1 MLTIQVP
8 IQEGFDDAQ
17 QKFVATEIFE
27 LELEHSLVSLSK
39 WESEFEKPFLTGDQ
53 KSSLETLRYLQIMTL
68 TPDVPDY
75 VWEKLSEKNVQDID
89 AYIGAK
95 MTATWFHEPK
105 TGPSREVI
113 TSELI
118 YYWLVALQIPFE
130 TQDWHLNRLLTLV
143 KVCNHKNSPPKKRSR
158 AEIAAEH
165 RAINERRRRELGTTG

>member
-8 IQEGFDDAQ
+8 IKEGFDDIH
-17 QKFVATEIFE
+17 QKFVGTELFE

-39 WESEFEKPFLTGDQ
+39 WESEFEKPFLTAER
-53 KSSLETLRYLQIMTL
+53 KTSLETLRYIQHMVL

-75 VWEKLSEKNVQDID
+75 VWEKLSEQNIQDID

>member
-8 IQEGFDDAQ
+8 IKEGFDDIH
-17 QKFVATEIFE
+17 QKFVGAELFE

-39 WESEFEKPFLTGDQ
+39 WESEFEKPFLTAER
-53 KSSLETLRYLQIMTL
+53 KTSLETLRYIQHMVL

-75 VWEKLSEKNVQDID
+75 VWEKLSEQNIQDID

-165 RAINERRRRELGTTG
+165 RAINERRKRELGTTG